1 MVHLQTVYFKKDT
14 VEIVDGFISIKKT
27 CENLG
32 ITGISDQYKK
42 IQSDKTYQ
50 SKLKEIEINGIIQKV
65 LCIPLDKLNGWLF
78 SINPSRVKP
87 EVREKLIEYK
97 NECFDVLHSYFNK
110 GYAMQPEVKENL
122 EKKIQMLEAQIQEYK
137 EAIMLQ
143 NRLIAGPSQPNIDEK
158 LDELEKRMNEQL
170 QMILNSAMIT
180 AKANFRGALETK
192 VMQIKRELSSR

>member
-14 VEIVDGFISIKKT
+14 VEIVDGFISIKKI

-143 NRLIAGPSQPNIDEK
+143 NRLIAGPSQPNIDEM